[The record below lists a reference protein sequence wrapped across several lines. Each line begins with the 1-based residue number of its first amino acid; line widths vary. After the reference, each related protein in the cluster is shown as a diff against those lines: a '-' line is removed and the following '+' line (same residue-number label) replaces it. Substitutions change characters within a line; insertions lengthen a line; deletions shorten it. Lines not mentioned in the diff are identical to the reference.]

1 MDRPARMTV
10 HELLS
15 EARTGLRRVGAT
27 ELAETICVPASGSGD
42 EAPPMRIIDTRS
54 RDNRAATGV
63 IEGSEHIELSVL
75 LWRIDPDSGFSE
87 GTAAGF
93 DERLVIVCADGYS
106 SSLAAATLQKMGFGA
121 ATDLI
126 GGMSGWIAQG
136 LPVVPAPE
144 SIADP

>member
-1 MDRPARMTV
+1 MDRPGRRTV

-15 EARTGLRRVGAT
+15 EARTGLKRVSAA
-27 ELAETICVPASGSGD
+27 ELAETISAPASGSGD
-42 EAPPMRIIDTRS
+42 EASPMRIIDTRS
-54 RDNRAATGV
+54 HDKRAATGI

-75 LWRIDPDSGFSE
+75 LWRVDPDSGFSE

-106 SSLAAATLQKMGFGA
+106 SSLAAATLQKMGFDA

-126 GGMSGWIAQG
+126 GGISGWIAQG
-136 LPVVPAPE
+136 RPVVPAPE